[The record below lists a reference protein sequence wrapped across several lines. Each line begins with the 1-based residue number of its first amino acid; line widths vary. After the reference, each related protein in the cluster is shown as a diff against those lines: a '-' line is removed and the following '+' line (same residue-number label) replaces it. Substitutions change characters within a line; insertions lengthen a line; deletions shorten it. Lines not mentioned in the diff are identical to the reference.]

1 MGRQTWEHSIDRESR
16 ALEVYLQ
23 IAKEC
28 LRTFSNTVNT
38 SHPMM
43 TWVVPMGV
51 GSVYGWSPMRG
62 NRALSVWPQS
72 ATLLYICTTSL
83 ASLQHNPLMQHLVDP
98 RIGAPINNPLAQYVL
113 LFQQSH
119 HPPQLLY
126 LWFGQ
131 CFGEQVCGHVLR
143 LQVDWLYALAI
154 NLIA

>member
-1 MGRQTWEHSIDRESR
+1 MGGPQCVGTGRLACDRR
-16 ALEVYLQ
+16 AQLCY
-23 IAKEC
+23 
-28 LRTFSNTVNT
+28 TFVQQ
-38 SHPMM
+38 
-43 TWVVPMGV
+43 V
-51 GSVYGWSPMRG
+51 
-62 NRALSVWPQS
+62 
-72 ATLLYICTTSL
+72 C
-83 ASLQHNPLMQHLVDP
+83 ASLQHNPLMQYLVNP

-143 LQVDWLYALAI
+143 LQVDWMYALAI